1 MLAVIGRAFVVV
13 DAIDGVVRASPAAYA
28 YGLVR
33 GHTLVHEQ
41 LLEMTAKVR
50 RDGVILERQL
60 ELPRG
65 PLGQGTII
73 VQVRAALLAEEYI
86 LLLADDRTEITRT
99 EEVRNDFVANVSHE
113 LKTPVGAISLLA
125 EALESSADDPVAV
138 RRFAKRM
145 HKESARLAALV
156 QDIIELSRL
165 QGANVAQQGRA
176 VDINTVVAEAVDRSQ
191 LPAESKNIELVVGG
205 HADAMVYGDQDL
217 LVTALRNLI
226 DNAIRYS
233 PENTRVGVG
242 IRSKDGLVAVSVT
255 DQGEGLTPED
265 QERVFERFYRVDAA
279 RSRQTGGTG
288 LGLSIVKHVVANH
301 GGEVTL
307 WSQPG
312 QGSTFTIRL
321 PELEGQDLDS
331 VAAGTQARRH
341 RRTSRPRR
349 AARPRTPDNTKGR
362 RRRPRARSYRL
373 SRILIVEDEESFSD
387 PLSYLLG
394 KEGFEVEV
402 VDNGLDAITEFDRNG
417 ADLVLLDLQLPG
429 QSGTEVCRQLRQR
442 SSRPGHHADGEG
454 RGDRQGRGAGTRR
467 RRLRHQALLVAGAG
481 GPRPRRA
488 APPGRA
494 RGTGVQHRP
503 GGSGADGY

>member
-1 MLAVIGRAFVVV
+1 MLIGVIAGLIGLALGVFGVQAFRVSERQRKLVDVEFEDPSLPEGAAEVLAAVGRAFVVV

-50 RDGVILERQL
+50 RDGVILERLL

-65 PLGQGTII
+65 PLGQGTIV
-73 VQVRAALLAEEYI
+73 VQVRAAVIAEEYI
-86 LLLADDRTEITRT
+86 LLLADDRTEVTRT

-125 EALESSADDPVAV
+125 EALESSADDPEAV
-138 RRFAKRM
+138 RRFARRT

-165 QGANVAQQGRA
+165 QGTNVAQQGRA

-191 LPAESKNIELVVGG
+191 LPAESRNIELVVGG
-205 HADAMVYGDQDL
+205 HADAVVYGDQDQ

-233 PENTRVGVG
+233 PENTRVGIG

-255 DQGEGLTPED
+255 DQGEGLSPED

-279 RSRQTGGTG
+279 RSRHTGGTG

-321 PELEGQDLDS
+321 PELEGMDNDAAAEERDPAARAATESAAHGPFQNPRPVRRD
-331 VAAGTQARRH
+331 AAGAHEQ
-341 RRTSRPRR
+341 
-349 AARPRTPDNTKGR
+349 
-362 RRRPRARSYRL
+362 
-373 SRILIVEDEESFSD
+373 
-387 PLSYLLG
+387 
-394 KEGFEVEV
+394 
-402 VDNGLDAITEFDRNG
+402 G
-417 ADLVLLDLQLPG
+417 A
-429 QSGTEVCRQLRQR
+429 T
-442 SSRPGHHADGEG
+442 A
-454 RGDRQGRGAGTRR
+454 
-467 RRLRHQALLVAGAG
+467 
-481 GPRPRRA
+481 
-488 APPGRA
+488 
-494 RGTGVQHRP
+494 
-503 GGSGADGY
+503 